1 MSAIKTKTLAVLR
14 EELKTLTANVTDAV
28 AQVASAT
35 VAIGG
40 DLIAAEALFTTNS
53 KLGEFKDW
61 AMATT
66 GWTFGRCQ
74 AAMRAFT
81 VSQDLPAD
89 AGRCS
94 VDTLAMLYRLPTAD
108 RVEVYADAVKATGRT
123 GKVPTA
129 QGVKDLLQV
138 RGAQGASGPVAG
150 TKKKKNVDTA
160 ALVAAFFAR
169 EGIAETIAD
178 GLAHA
183 EPVDTFLAGFAIGA
197 AQSNHDEVTIVA
209 IADAIREFVNPTV
222 EEVEETETA

>member
-1 MSAIKTKTLAVLR
+1 MSATKTPTLTVLR
-14 EELKTLTANVTDAV
+14 ETLKGLTENVTAAV

-40 DLIAAEALFTTNS
+40 DLIAAEALFSSNS
-53 KLGEFKDW
+53 KLGDFKDW
-61 AMATT
+61 ATATT
-66 GWTFGRCQ
+66 GWTFGRCS
-74 AAMRAFT
+74 AAMRAYT

-129 QGVKDLLQV
+129 QGVKDLLTA
-138 RGAQGASGPVAG
+138 RGSVGASGPVAG

-169 EGIAETIAD
+169 DGIAEIIAD

-183 EPVDTFLAGFAIGA
+183 EPVDVFLAGFAVGA
-197 AQSNHDEVTIVA
+197 AQSNHDETTVSA
-209 IADAIREFVNPTV
+209 IADAIREFVNPT
-222 EEVEETETA
+222 ESDETETETE

>member
-1 MSAIKTKTLAVLR
+1 MSATKTPTLAVLR
-14 EELKTLTANVTDAV
+14 EELKTLTASVTDAV

-40 DLIAAEALFTTNS
+40 DLLAGESLFASNS

-74 AAMRAFT
+74 AAMRAYT

-129 QGVKDLLQV
+129 AGVKDLLTV
-138 RGAQGASGPVAG
+138 RGAVGASGPVAG

-169 EGIAETIAD
+169 DGIAETIAD
-178 GLAHA
+178 GLSHA
-183 EPVDTFLAGFAIGA
+183 EPIDVLLAGFAIGA
-197 AQSNHDEVTIVA
+197 AQSNHDEATVVA
-209 IADAIREFVNPTV
+209 IADAIREYVNPTD
-222 EEVEETETA
+222 EETDEDQ